1 MTVFDCHIKMQFL
14 ANMSTERARTV
25 IFEINV
31 TVQMS
36 QAVLQ
41 TFTIGS
47 EIQKK
52 RKDLHCCMKVG
63 NDHSAN
69 DHEKNTRFFFK
80 ASLSSGLEC

>member
-36 QAVLQ
+36 QTVLQ

-47 EIQKK
+47 EI
-52 RKDLHCCMKVG
+52 
-63 NDHSAN
+63 
-69 DHEKNTRFFFK
+69 
-80 ASLSSGLEC
+80 